1 MDYWFRRNIIAQR
14 NVSALN
20 IQEIEKKLMKYYS
33 KAQKEII
40 GQFIETYQKVLLS
53 ITDGRTPTAADLYKL
68 DTYWQ
73 GQAQLR
79 DILKELGN
87 KEAELLSAA
96 FIKQYNDIYTSIAI
110 PGAEAFNTL
119 DVKMAAQVIESIWA
133 ADGKAWS
140 ERIWDNTALLAQTLE
155 DELIHCVISGKK
167 TTELKHILQD
177 RFDVSYRRA
186 DMLVRTE
193 MAHITTT
200 AAQKRYED
208 AGVEEVEIWADK
220 DERRC
225 EHCGKLH
232 QKRFPINGKI
242 PIPAHPNCR
251 CNVLPVVEI

>member
-1 MDYWFRRNIIAQR
+1 MDYWHRRNIIAQR
-14 NVSALN
+14 NVSQLN
-20 IQEIEKKLMKYYS
+20 IEDIERKLAKYYIRT
-33 KAQKEII
+33 QKQVI
-40 GQFIETYQKVLLS
+40 GQFVETYNKILSS
-53 ITDGRTPTAADLYKL
+53 ITGGKEPTAADLYKL

-73 GQAQLR
+73 GQNQ
-79 DILKELGN
+79 LKEMLKHLGN
-87 KEAELLSAA
+87 EETKLLSAM
-96 FIKQYNDIYTSIAI
+96 FIKQYQEIYENIAI

-119 DVKMAAQVIESIWA
+119 DLTMAAQVIESIWA
-133 ADGKAWS
+133 ADGKSWS
-140 ERIWDNTALLAQTLE
+140 DRIWDNTAQLAQTLE

-167 TTELKHILQD
+167 TTELKQLLQE
-177 RFDVSYRRA
+177 RFNVSYRRA

-193 MAHITTT
+193 IAHITTT

-208 AGVEEVEIWADK
+208 AGISEVEIWADK

-251 CNVLPVVEI
+251 CNVLPVIE

>member
-1 MDYWFRRNIIAQR
+1 MDYWYRRNIVAQR
-14 NVSALN
+14 NVSRLN
-20 IQEIEKKLMKYYS
+20 EQEIEKKLAKYYA

-40 GQFIETYQKVLLS
+40 GQFVETYNKVLLS
-53 ITDGRTPTAADLYKL
+53 ITDGRTPTPADLYKL

-73 GQAQLR
+73 GQVQLR
-79 DILKELGN
+79 NILKELGN

-96 FIKQYNDIYTSIAI
+96 FIKQYSDIYQAIAI

-119 DVKMAAQVIESIWA
+119 DLNMAAQVIESIWA

-140 ERIWDNTALLAQTLE
+140 ERVWDNVAQLAQTLE

-167 TTELKHILQD
+167 TTELKNILQE
-177 RFDVSYRRA
+177 RFGVSYSRA
-186 DMLVRTE
+186 NTLVRTE

-208 AGVEEVEIWADK
+208 AGVSEVEIWADK

-225 EHCGKLH
+225 EHCGELH
-232 QKRFPINGKI
+232 MKRFPIGGKI

-251 CNVLPVVEI
+251 CNILPVVEI

>member
-1 MDYWFRRNIIAQR
+1 MDYWSRRNITAQR
-14 NVSALN
+14 NVSELN
-20 IQEIEKKLMKYYS
+20 IQEIERKLIKYYS

-40 GQFIETYQKVLLS
+40 GQFVETYNKVLLS

-73 GQAQLR
+73 GQTQLR
-79 DILKELGN
+79 EMLKELGN
-87 KEAELLSAA
+87 KEAEILSAM
-96 FIKQYNDIYTSIAI
+96 FIKQYQDIYESIAI
-110 PGAEAFNTL
+110 PGVEAFTTL
-119 DVKMAAQVIESIWA
+119 DMTIAAQVIESIWA

-155 DELIHCVISGKK
+155 DELIHCVIAGKK
-167 TTELKHILQD
+167 TTELKNILQE

-208 AGVEEVEIWADK
+208 AGITEMEVWADK

-232 QKRFPINGKI
+232 GKRFPIGAKV

-251 CNVLPVVEI
+251 CNILPVVEI

>member
-1 MDYWFRRNIIAQR
+1 MDYWTRRNIEAQR
-14 NVSALN
+14 NISKLN
-20 IQEIEKKLMKYYS
+20 TQQIEKKLAKYYV

-40 GQFIETYQKVLLS
+40 GQFVETYNKILLS
-53 ITDGRTPTAADLYKL
+53 IRDGKEPTVADLYKL

-79 DILKELGN
+79 EMLKALGN
-87 KEAELLSAA
+87 KETELLATM
-96 FIKQYNDIYTSIAI
+96 FIKQYQNIYDAIAI
-110 PGAEAFNTL
+110 PGVESFSTL

-133 ADGKAWS
+133 SDGKAWS
-140 ERIWDNTALLAQTLE
+140 ERIWDNTAELAQTLE
-155 DELIHCVISGKK
+155 DQLIHCVISGKK
-167 TTELKHILQD
+167 TTELKQLLQE
-177 RFDVSYRRA
+177 RFNVSYRRA

-193 MAHITTT
+193 MAHITMS

-208 AGVEEVEIWADK
+208 AGIDEVEVWADK

-232 QKRFPINGKI
+232 QKRFPIGGAI

-251 CNVLPVVEI
+251 CNVLPVIN

>member
-1 MDYWFRRNIIAQR
+1 MDYWSRRNIEAQR
-14 NVSALN
+14 RVSELN
-20 IQEIEKKLMKYYS
+20 IQEIEQKLIKYYT

-40 GQFIETYQKVLLS
+40 GQFIETYNKVLLS

-73 GQAQLR
+73 GQTQLR
-79 DILKELGN
+79 EMLKALGN
-87 KEAELLSAA
+87 KEAELLSEM
-96 FIKQYNDIYTSIAI
+96 FIKQYQDIYESIAI

-119 DVKMAAQVIESIWA
+119 DMTIAAQVIESIWA
-133 ADGKAWS
+133 VDGKTWS

-155 DELIHCVISGKK
+155 DELIHCVIAGKK
-167 TTELKHILQD
+167 TTELKHLLQD

-208 AGVEEVEIWADK
+208 AGLQEVEIWADK

-232 QKRFPINGKI
+232 QKRFPIGSKL

>member
-1 MDYWFRRNIIAQR
+1 MNYWLRRNITAQR
-14 NVSALN
+14 NISELS
-20 IQEIEKKLMKYYS
+20 IQEIEKKLTKYYS

-40 GQFIETYQKVLLS
+40 GQFLETYNKILS
-53 ITDGRTPTAADLYKL
+53 SISDGRTPTAADLYKL

-79 DILKELGN
+79 EILKVLGN

-96 FIKQYNDIYTSIAI
+96 FIKQYSDIYEAIAI

-119 DVKMAAQVIESIWA
+119 DLTKAAQIIESIWA
-133 ADGKAWS
+133 VDGKSWS

-155 DELIHCVISGKK
+155 DELINCIIAGKK
-167 TTELKHILQD
+167 TTELKNVLQE

-193 MAHITTT
+193 IAHITTT

-208 AGVEEVEIWADK
+208 AGLEEFEVWADK

-232 QKRFPINGKI
+232 GKKYPVGAKV

-251 CNVLPVVEI
+251 CNILPVVKL

>member
-1 MDYWFRRNIIAQR
+1 MDYWSRRNIEAQR
-14 NVSALN
+14 KVSELN
-20 IQEIEKKLMKYYS
+20 IQEIERKLIKYYT

-40 GQFIETYQKVLLS
+40 GQFVETYNKILLS

-73 GQAQLR
+73 GQTQLR
-79 DILKELGN
+79 EMLKALGN
-87 KEAELLSAA
+87 KEAELLSEM
-96 FIKQYNDIYTSIAI
+96 FIKQYQDIYESIAI

-119 DVKMAAQVIESIWA
+119 DLTMAAQVIESIWA
-133 ADGKAWS
+133 VDGKAWS

-155 DELIHCVISGKK
+155 DELIHCVIAGKK
-167 TTELKHILQD
+167 TTELKNLLQE

-208 AGVEEVEIWADK
+208 AGIAEMEVWADK

-225 EHCGKLH
+225 DHCGKLH
-232 QKRFPINGKI
+232 GKRFPIGAKV

-251 CNVLPVVEI
+251 CNILPVVEI

>member
-1 MDYWFRRNIIAQR
+1 MDYWSRRNIEAQR
-14 NVSALN
+14 RISELN
-20 IQEIEKKLMKYYS
+20 IQEIERKLIKYYT

-40 GQFIETYQKVLLS
+40 GQFVETYNKILLS
-53 ITDGRTPTAADLYKL
+53 ITDGRTPTVADLYKL

-73 GQAQLR
+73 GQTQLR
-79 DILKELGN
+79 EMLKALGN
-87 KEAELLSAA
+87 KEAELLSEM
-96 FIKQYNDIYTSIAI
+96 FIKQYQEIYESIAI
-110 PGAEAFNTL
+110 QGAEAFNTL
-119 DVKMAAQVIESIWA
+119 DLTMAAQVIESIWA

-155 DELIHCVISGKK
+155 DELIHCVIAGKK
-167 TTELKHILQD
+167 TTELKNLLQE

-208 AGVEEVEIWADK
+208 AGIAEMEVWADK

-225 EHCGKLH
+225 DHCGKLH
-232 QKRFPINGKI
+232 GKRFPIGAKV

-251 CNVLPVVEI
+251 CNILPVVEI

>member
-1 MDYWFRRNIIAQR
+1 MDYWSRRNIEAQR
-14 NVSALN
+14 RVSELN
-20 IQEIEKKLMKYYS
+20 IQEIERKLIKYYT

-40 GQFIETYQKVLLS
+40 GQFIETYNKVLLS

-73 GQAQLR
+73 GQTQLR
-79 DILKELGN
+79 EMLKALGN
-87 KEAELLSAA
+87 KEAELLSQM
-96 FIKQYNDIYTSIAI
+96 FIKQYQDIYESIAI

-119 DVKMAAQVIESIWA
+119 DLTMAAQVIESIWA

-155 DELIHCVISGKK
+155 DELIHCVIAGKK
-167 TTELKHILQD
+167 TTELKHLLQE

-193 MAHITTT
+193 VAHITTT

-208 AGVEEVEIWADK
+208 AGLQEVEIWADK

-232 QKRFPINGKI
+232 QKRFPIGSKL

>member
-1 MDYWFRRNIIAQR
+1 MDYWFRRNILAQR
-14 NVSALN
+14 KVSELN
-20 IQEIEKKLMKYYS
+20 IEEIEKKLIKYYT
-33 KAQKEII
+33 KAQKEIV
-40 GQFIETYQKVLLS
+40 GQFVETYNKILLS

-73 GQAQLR
+73 GQSQLR
-79 DILKELGN
+79 EILKVLGN
-87 KEAELLSAA
+87 KEAELLSEM
-96 FIKQYNDIYTSIAI
+96 FIKQYQDIYAAIAI
-110 PGAEAFNTL
+110 PGVEAFNTL
-119 DVKMAAQVIESIWA
+119 DLTMAAQVIESIWA

-167 TTELKHILQD
+167 TTELKQILQD

-208 AGVEEVEIWADK
+208 AGVTEVEVWADK

-232 QKRFPINGKI
+232 QKRFPIDGAI
-242 PIPAHPNCR
+242 PIPQHPNCR
-251 CNVLPVVEI
+251 CNILPVIE

>member
-1 MDYWFRRNIIAQR
+1 MDYWSRRNIEAQR
-14 NVSALN
+14 KVSELN
-20 IQEIEKKLMKYYS
+20 IQEIERKLIKYYT

-40 GQFIETYQKVLLS
+40 GQFVETYNKILLS

-73 GQAQLR
+73 GQTQLR
-79 DILKELGN
+79 EMLKALGN
-87 KEAELLSAA
+87 KEAELLSEM
-96 FIKQYNDIYTSIAI
+96 FIKQYQDIYESIAI

-119 DVKMAAQVIESIWA
+119 DLTMAAQVIESIWA
-133 ADGKAWS
+133 VDGKAWS

-155 DELIHCVISGKK
+155 DELIHCVIAGKK
-167 TTELKHILQD
+167 TTGLKQLLQE

-208 AGVEEVEIWADK
+208 AGVTEVEIWADK

-232 QKRFPINGKI
+232 QKRFPIGGKL